1 METMQVI
8 SPFEIQETQ
17 ALYQATLNFP
27 KELKEN
33 NHRHIS
39 LTESENYNSTL
50 SKII

>member
-1 METMQVI
+1 MQVI

-27 KELKEN
+27 KELKKN

-50 SKII
+50 SKFI